1 MIDRIFKKK
10 CIIVIYND
18 DGEKIGDAK
27 SFKQAKRVVYSNLR
41 EKQYYVY
48 QIDVEDSVIINQW
61 IFKYMKGGVI
71 FTKKVYS
78 KWAELKSEAKKNQLT
93 INF

>member
-10 CIIVIYND
+10 CILVIYNA
-18 DGEKIGDAK
+18 DGEKVGVAN
-27 SFKQAKRVVYSNLR
+27 SLNQAKRVVYSNPR
-41 EKQYYVY
+41 ERQYYVF
-48 QIDVEDSVIINQW
+48 QIDTEGAEIINQW

-78 KWAELKSEAKKNQLT
+78 KWEELKNEAKRNQST
-93 INF
+93 FNF

>member
-10 CIIVIYND
+10 CILVIYND
-18 DGEKIGDAK
+18 DGEKIGDAN
-27 SFKQAKRVVYSNLR
+27 SFAQAKRIVYSNLR
-41 EKQYYVY
+41 ERQYYVF
-48 QIDVEDSVIINQW
+48 QINVEDSVIINQW

-78 KWAELKSEAKKNQLT
+78 KWEEMKSEAKSRQST

>member
-10 CIIVIYND
+10 CIIAIYD
-18 DGEKIGDAK
+18 DNGEKIGIAN
-27 SFKQAKRVVYSNLR
+27 SFTQAKRIVYSNLR
-41 EKQYYVY
+41 ERQYYVF
-48 QIDVEDSVIINQW
+48 QIDEKDSIIINQW

-78 KWAELKSEAKKNQLT
+78 KWAELKREAKGKQLT

>member
-10 CIIVIYND
+10 CILVIYNN
-18 DGEKIGDAK
+18 DGEKVGVAN
-27 SFKQAKRVVYSNLR
+27 SLNQAKRIIYSNLR
-41 EKQYYVY
+41 ERQYYVC
-48 QIDVEDSVIINQW
+48 QIDTESAEMINQW

-71 FTKKVYS
+71 FKKKVYS
-78 KWAELKSEAKKNQLT
+78 KWAELKNEAKRNQLT

>member
-18 DGEKIGDAK
+18 DGEKIGEAN
-27 SFKQAKRVVYSNLR
+27 SFIQAKRIVYSNLR
-41 EKQYYVY
+41 ERQYYVC
-48 QIDVEDSVIINQW
+48 QIDIEDAVMINQW

-78 KWAELKSEAKKNQLT
+78 KWEELKSEAKGNQLT

>member
-10 CIIVIYND
+10 CILVIYND
-18 DGEKIGDAK
+18 DGEKVGIAN
-27 SFKQAKRVVYSNLR
+27 SLNQAKRIVYSNLR
-41 EKQYYVY
+41 ERQYYVC
-48 QIDVEDSVIINQW
+48 QIDTEGAEMINQW

-78 KWAELKSEAKKNQLT
+78 KWAELKSEAKRNQLT

>member
-1 MIDRIFKKK
+1 MIDKIFKKK
-10 CIIVIYND
+10 CILVIYNE
-18 DGEKIGDAK
+18 DGKKVGDAN
-27 SFKQAKRVVYSNLR
+27 SLREAKNVVYSLPR
-41 EKQYYVY
+41 EAQYYVF
-48 QIDVEDSVIINQW
+48 QIIIEDAEVSNQW

-78 KWAELKSEAKKNQLT
+78 KWEEMKREAKNRELT

>member
-10 CIIVIYND
+10 CILVIYND
-18 DGEKIGDAK
+18 DGEKIGAAN
-27 SFKQAKRVVYSNLR
+27 SFIQAKKIVYSNLR
-41 EKQYYVY
+41 EKQYYVC
-48 QIDVEDSVIINQW
+48 QIDIEDAVMINQW

-78 KWAELKSEAKKNQLT
+78 KWEELKSEAKGNQLT

>member
-18 DGEKIGDAK
+18 DGEKIGVAN
-27 SFKQAKRVVYSNLR
+27 SFIQAKKIVYSNLR
-41 EKQYYVY
+41 ERQYYVF
-48 QIDVEDSVIINQW
+48 QIDIEDSVIINQW

-71 FTKKVYS
+71 FKKKVYS
-78 KWAELKSEAKKNQLT
+78 KWEELKREAKGRQLT

>member
-10 CIIVIYND
+10 CILVIYDN
-18 DGEKIGDAK
+18 DGEKIGVAN
-27 SFKQAKRVVYSNLR
+27 SFIQAKKIVYSNLR
-41 EKQYYVY
+41 ERQYYVF
-48 QIDVEDSVIINQW
+48 QINIEDAVIINQW

-78 KWAELKSEAKKNQLT
+78 KWEELKNEAKENQLT

>member
-10 CIIVIYND
+10 CILVIYND
-18 DGEKIGDAK
+18 DGEKIGDAN
-27 SFKQAKRVVYSNLR
+27 SFIQAKKIVYSNLR
-41 EKQYYVY
+41 ERQYYVC
-48 QIDVEDSVIINQW
+48 QIDIKDDVMINQW

-78 KWAELKSEAKKNQLT
+78 KWEELKNEAKGNQLT